1 MKRSSRWASIG
12 IRWRRFASAIGVE
25 IVGDTTTPP
34 VHLDHKLYTRNILTS
49 LNRNGVNARRKD
61 VTYHPEKFNLTTVI
75 EDGNRTNIY
84 AIEPPIE
91 IMEVNETHNV
101 KAERL
106 NGRFAMMGV
115 IAALGAY
122 AVTGQIIPG
131 VW

>member
-1 MKRSSRWASIG
+1 M
-12 IRWRRFASAIGVE
+12 
-25 IVGDTTTPP
+25 
-34 VHLDHKLYTRNILTS
+34 
-49 LNRNGVNARRKD
+49 
-61 VTYHPEKFNLTTVI
+61 TTVK
-75 EDGNRTNIY
+75 EDGGRLNMY
-84 AIEPPIE
+84 ATEPPME
-91 IMEVNETHNV
+91 IMELNELHSE

>member
-1 MKRSSRWASIG
+1 M
-12 IRWRRFASAIGVE
+12 
-25 IVGDTTTPP
+25 
-34 VHLDHKLYTRNILTS
+34 
-49 LNRNGVNARRKD
+49 
-61 VTYHPEKFNLTTVI
+61 TTVK
-75 EDGNRTNIY
+75 EDGGRLNMY
-84 AIEPPIE
+84 AIEPPME
-91 IMEVNETHNV
+91 IMEVNELHSE